1 MPFLQVKIMMSFLFV
16 LCLIIAGLLVRINF
30 FLIFPPLIVAY
41 LIARFTD
48 FTRVSD
54 RECMG
59 IIAVALIAIAVL
71 CWVRHSL

>member
-1 MPFLQVKIMMSFLFV
+1 MRSFLFV
-16 LCLIIAGLLVRINF
+16 LCLVIAGFLVRINF

-48 FTRVSD
+48 FTKVSD

-59 IIAVALIAIAVL
+59 IIAMVLFAIAVFSFI
-71 CWVRHSL
+71 RHSV

>member
-1 MPFLQVKIMMSFLFV
+1 MRSFVFLM
-16 LCLIIAGLLVRINF
+16 CLIVAGFLSRVNF

-54 RECMG
+54 RTCM
-59 IIAVALIAIAVL
+59 ALVACALFGVAVL
-71 CWVRHSL
+71 AFIRQQL